1 MRTECRRH
9 SRPPVSFSL
18 LTLKRRSDKAGSSPK
33 SKQQRW
39 HAITEYQT
47 AARLV
52 TAETRGSNQEFSLD
66 RRDRHRAFAVVFLAL
81 FGLLFFVSPAG
92 AQLTAILQ

>member
-1 MRTECRRH
+1 MGRDVDGIPDRRC
-9 SRPPVSFSL
+9 PFSL
-18 LTLKRRSDKAGSSPK
+18 LTLNRGSATASSSPK
-33 SKQQRW
+33 SRQQRW

-47 AARLV
+47 AARFV
-52 TAETRGSNQEFSLD
+52 IAETRGSNQEFSLD

-92 AQLTAILQ
+92 V